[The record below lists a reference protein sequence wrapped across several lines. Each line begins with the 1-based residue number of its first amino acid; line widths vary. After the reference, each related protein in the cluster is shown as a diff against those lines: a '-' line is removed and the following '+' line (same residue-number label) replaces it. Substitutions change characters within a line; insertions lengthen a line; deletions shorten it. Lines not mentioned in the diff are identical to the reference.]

1 MKTNVAKP
9 IYSITPFTLLDY
21 PDQSACILWFSG
33 CNMRCLYCYNPEI
46 VLGKGSVSLEEALL
60 FLKKRQHLLDAV
72 VFSGGECLLHKD
84 FLNFI
89 KKIKQMG
96 FLIKIDTNGSKPA
109 LLQELIAQK
118 LIDYVALDFKA
129 LAIDFEKITQSTL
142 FSDFEKSLE
151 ILIQNTVEFEVR
163 TTVHSD
169 LISEKTVQSMIFYL
183 ENHDYNGNY
192 YLQYFVNGLPTL
204 EKLGY
209 SKSNLNAQNLST
221 KTIRV
226 AIRA

>member
-169 LISEKTVQSMIFYL
+169 LISEKTVQSMISYL